1 MFLVAYVEQFLDQ
14 SAGVE
19 CENSQKSTIYQKKGM
34 LFLQKHS
41 AQTFR
46 TKDIKY
52 RKIIY
57 IYIYTLL

>member
-14 SAGVE
+14 STGVE
-19 CENSQKSTIYQKKGM
+19 CLKIHKNLQYTKKKGM

-46 TKDIKY
+46 TKDINTEK
-52 RKIIY
+52 
-57 IYIYTLL
+57 